1 MILVLSREPTL
12 AGALSSE
19 HFVRSGVPLEV
30 VANGQDGLSAWRSRR
45 PRALLL
51 DATIEVPDPFVLA
64 QQLRQEAPT
73 AVIVMLLPRDASAE
87 MRKRAR
93 DLEPDDIVFLPLEP
107 DELFEHA
114 AALLGLPIRRGRRVT
129 VKLRAAVIAGSREA
143 SGWLDNLSL
152 QGARVRLDDALPIGT
167 EIVARFGRDG
177 SPTVEAR
184 ARVVWCQ
191 REGTGFSV
199 GLQLLELDRKSRLE
213 LDQLC
218 LWDLQERGGRVV
230 VAIQGHLNET
240 IRFDDL
246 AARLSGH
253 TEVDFDLADVQLFN
267 SAAVRPWSQLLE
279 AIAGARVRYLR
290 CSPSFTMQAARVPDV
305 VGHAFVCSF
314 TVPYHCDQ
322 CERETT
328 RLLQRQAMQIDEAV
342 SLPSFPCRAC
352 KGGRLVLDEMPEE
365 YFRFLLT

>member
-1 MILVLSREPTL
+1 MILVLSREPSV

-30 VANGQDGLSAWRSRR
+30 VASGQDGLAAWRSRK

-64 QQLRQEAPT
+64 QQLRQEAP
-73 AVIVMLLPRDASAE
+73 AAIIVLLMPRDASAE
-87 MRKRAR
+87 MRTRAR
-93 DLEPDDIVFLPLEP
+93 AVAPDDVVFLPLEP

-114 AALLGLPIRRGRRVT
+114 AALLDLPLRRGRRVS
-129 VKLRAAVIAGSREA
+129 VKLRAAVVAGSREV

-152 QGARVRLDDALPIGT
+152 QGARIRLDEGLPVGT
-167 EIVARFGRDG
+167 EILARFGRDG
-177 SPTVEAR
+177 NHTVEAR
-184 ARVVWCQ
+184 AKVVWCQ
-191 REGTGFSV
+191 REDGGFGV
-199 GLQLLELDRKSRLE
+199 GLQLLEVDRKSRLE

-218 LWDLQERGGRVV
+218 LWDLQERGGRILVTV
-230 VAIQGHLNET
+230 QGHLNET
-240 IRFDDL
+240 IRFGDL
-246 AARLSGH
+246 AERLSGH
-253 TEVDFDLADVQLFN
+253 TEVDFDLADIQLFN
-267 SAAVRPWSQLLE
+267 SAAVRPWSQLLD
-279 AIAGARVRYLR
+279 AVAGARVRYLR

-314 TVPYHCDQ
+314 TVPYQCNKCD
-322 CERETT
+322 RETT
-328 RLLQRQAMQIDEAV
+328 RLVQRQAMQIGDQV

-352 KGGRLVLDEMPEE
+352 KTGRLVLDEMPEE

>member
-12 AGALSSE
+12 AGALASE

-30 VANGQDGLSAWRSRR
+30 VASGQDGLAAWRSRK

-64 QQLRQEAPT
+64 QQLRQESPA
-73 AVIVMLLPRDASAE
+73 AIIVMLLPQDASAE

-93 DLEPDDIVFLPLEP
+93 GVEPDDVVFLPLEP
-107 DELFEHA
+107 DELFEHV
-114 AALLGLPIRRGRRVT
+114 AALLGLPVRRGRRVA
-129 VKLRAAVIAGSREA
+129 VKLRAAVVAGAREA

-152 QGARVRLDDALPIGT
+152 QGARIRTDDALGVGS

-177 SPTVEAR
+177 AHTVEAR
-184 ARVVWCQ
+184 AKVVWCQ
-191 REGTGFSV
+191 RDEAGYTA
-199 GLQLLELDRKSRLE
+199 GLQLLELDRRSRLE
-213 LDQLC
+213 LDQIC
-218 LWDLQERGGRVV
+218 LWDVQDRGGRVV
-230 VAIQGHLNET
+230 VTVQGHLNET
-240 IRFDDL
+240 VRFDDL
-246 AARLSGH
+246 VARLAGH

-279 AIAGARVRYLR
+279 AVAGARVRYLR

-314 TVPYHCDQ
+314 TVPYHCAKCQ
-322 CERETT
+322 VETT
-328 RLLQRQAMQIDEAV
+328 RLLQRQAMQIGADV
-342 SLPSFPCRAC
+342 SLPSFPCRQC
-352 KGGRLVLDEMPEE
+352 GKGKIVLDEMPEE